1 MPLRGRSALRRIA
14 ARGTAMAVGTV
25 MVMGTGT
32 AVGAAS
38 AVGVATAVEATT
50 AVGTTTA
57 AVTGLATA
65 PAAPAARAA
74 PSATEALHW
83 APCAGSAEPGAECAT
98 LSVPVDWAR
107 PAGPRLDL
115 AVARRKATDP
125 GARVGSMVFGPGG
138 PGDSG
143 VEMVTR
149 WISRF
154 SPEVRRRFDIV
165 SFDPRGVGSSNPVTC
180 SRDLLAERPSP
191 QLKSQA
197 DFDATMAYNRRL
209 RADCRART
217 GPVFDHLDTGQT
229 VRDLDAL
236 RAALGERKLTFHGSS
251 YGTLLGAQY
260 AETYPRRVRAMVLE
274 SVMDH
279 SVPTSRDFL
288 RSTAVTA
295 EDSFREFVKWCD
307 GAADC
312 ALHGR
317 DVRTVWQGLLAR
329 AGRGELA
336 DPVKPGTPLSSSD
349 LVNKI
354 AFRKLYGADH
364 AGLATAIAG
373 MDASE
378 PLPASPTSPAPLPP
392 ATPVFCSDW
401 HLPVRDHQ
409 EYASLVA
416 MMNRVA
422 PDLPYLLPI
431 HMVAACLG
439 APTANPQHR
448 LDAQGAP
455 PILLSNALHDPA
467 TGYPWAVSVARQLGR
482 SGVLLTYEG
491 HGHGSVT
498 SGPCMEH
505 TVDSYLT
512 DLRVPPR
519 GTSCPAVPS

>member
-1 MPLRGRSALRRIA
+1 MPLRGRSTLRRIA
-14 ARGTAMAVGTV
+14 ARGTAIT
-25 MVMGTGT
+25 
-32 AVGAAS
+32 VGAAL
-38 AVGVATAVEATT
+38 AVI
-50 AVGTTTA
+50 
-57 AVTGLATA
+57 TGLA
-65 PAAPAARAA
+65 AAPAVHAS
-74 PSATEALHW
+74 PSSAGALRW
-83 APCAGSAEPGAECAT
+83 GPCDDPAQPGAECAT
-98 LSVPVDWAR
+98 LSVPVDWAH
-107 PAGPRLDL
+107 PDGPRLDL
-115 AVARRKATDP
+115 AVARREATDP

-143 VEMVTR
+143 VERVVDG
-149 WISRF
+149 ISRF

-165 SFDPRGVGSSNPVTC
+165 SFDPRGVGGSNPVTC
-180 SRDLLAERPSP
+180 PGDLLAERPSP
-191 QLKSQA
+191 DLKSQA

-217 GPVFDHLDTGQT
+217 GPVFDHLDTAQT

-236 RAALGERKLTFHGSS
+236 RAALGERELTFHGSS

-279 SVPTSRDFL
+279 SVPTTRAFL
-288 RSTAVTA
+288 RSAAAAA
-295 EDSFREFVKWCD
+295 EDSFREFVNWCD

-317 DVRTVWQGLLAR
+317 DVRAVWQGLLAR
-329 AGRGELA
+329 AGRGELE
-336 DPVKPGTPLSSSD
+336 DPEKPGTSLSSSD

-354 AFRKLYGADH
+354 AFRTFYEADH
-364 AGLATAIAG
+364 AGLATAIAE
-373 MDASE
+373 MDASK
-378 PLPASPTSPAPLPP
+378 PLPASPTSTAPLPP

-416 MMNRVA
+416 MMNRTA

-448 LDAQGAP
+448 LDTQGAP
-455 PILLSNALHDPA
+455 PILVSNALHDPA

-498 SGPCMEH
+498 NGPCMEDA
-505 TVDSYLT
+505 VNSYLT
-512 DLRVPPR
+512 DLKVPPR
-519 GTSCPAVPS
+519 GTRCPAVPPGVSLT